1 MALFDS
7 AGAAAE
13 RLRLGLSLLDSLDG
27 FRFDP
32 PADAEALLRVAGAIS
47 WKHVETK
54 RKPTAPSK
62 FCLRAVYQNER
73 QKGERENP
81 PPQGPKKKPTH
92 SFVDGNRSGRPRRV
106 ITVSG

>member
-13 RLRLGLSLLDSLDG
+13 RLRLGVSLLDSLDG

-62 FCLRAVYQNER
+62 FCSRAVYKNGRGAKER
-73 QKGERENP
+73 TP
-81 PPQGPKKKPTH
+81 PPKDRPN
-92 SFVDGNRSGRPRRV
+92 SFVD
-106 ITVSG
+106 